1 MREMADK
8 GTAQAKASYDKMSAA
23 TAEMSSVLKD
33 AGATAAQGFK
43 DSNAKVLEFA
53 RANSNAAFDYA
64 NQLLAVKSP
73 SEFIELSSEQARK
86 QFDVLSAQSK
96 ELTALSQKVML
107 ETAEPLKAGAA
118 KAFGRCSQLSAAL
131 TPALKSLQSPGR
143 WPGFFL
149 GADGRRRLLPPQG
162 LIAGNFCVTHAACR
176 DRRSS
181 RTWCRAKSRPTRSS
195 PRRFCAKASTPC

>member
-1 MREMADK
+1 MTDHKTAAGTKSAGATTATPQAMREMADK

-73 SEFIELSSEQARK
+73 SEFLEVSSEQARK

-118 KAFGRCSQLSAAL
+118 KAFGGVHS
-131 TPALKSLQSPGR
+131 
-143 WPGFFL
+143 
-149 GADGRRRLLPPQG
+149 
-162 LIAGNFCVTHAACR
+162 
-176 DRRSS
+176 
-181 RTWCRAKSRPTRSS
+181 
-195 PRRFCAKASTPC
+195 